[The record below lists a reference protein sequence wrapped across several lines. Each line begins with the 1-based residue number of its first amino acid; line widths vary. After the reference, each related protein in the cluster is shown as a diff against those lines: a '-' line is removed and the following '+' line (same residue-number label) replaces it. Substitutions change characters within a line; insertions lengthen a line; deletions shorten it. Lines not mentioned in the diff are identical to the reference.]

1 MRALLF
7 LSVLALAAPAW
18 AQVTAR
24 VVMTTDRAEVPV
36 GGQLRLQV
44 RADVTGAEMDDVS
57 LPSLQGFVVRG
68 RQVSRPMQFRLG
80 FGGQQQM
87 VQSTT
92 IHTLTL
98 EATRAGRFEFE
109 PARVTA
115 GGQTFQSDSLTVVVG
130 GSTAPPQGQT
140 EPAPDTPRTLGDGA
154 QYDPVA
160 FLRTVVSD
168 TEPYVGQQIEVTLY
182 LYTRT
187 QVRMPHVTREPGA
200 DGFWVHDLLPPSR
213 TLDASRQVINGV
225 PFDVYVIRRFAA
237 FPLRAGELTISAP
250 EMRIET
256 GSLLN
261 LFNGGGNETLERTGV
276 PLTIEARPL
285 PEPVPAQPLVGSA
298 TIETTID
305 RAQAR
310 TGDAVTVRAVV
321 RGSGNLRDVRF
332 RFPEVP
338 GLRALEPT
346 IDDQVEQ
353 PNDIVG
359 GSRTFEWLVVPE
371 QPGSYRIPALVLHAF
386 DVTTGRFT
394 AVRGAELEL
403 EAAGNAAPETTP
415 STMDTASRET
425 SAPATE
431 ESFGPIRT
439 RSALSRLAA
448 PWSSRPWFLGLLG
461 LFPLAFVITLLI
473 GRWRK
478 REIDPSKEN
487 AKLARRRLDDA
498 RRLASDGEARAFYAE
513 IARAIQGA
521 LEARLGEAVG
531 GLTHGQLRSAIRRQG
546 MDEELAGRVLEEFE
560 SCDFAR
566 FSSAGAS
573 RDEMDACLTRTRS
586 LLSAIDAF
594 DAKVAA

>member
-1 MRALLF
+1 M
-7 LSVLALAAPAW
+7 
-18 AQVTAR
+18 
-24 VVMTTDRAEVPV
+24 
-36 GGQLRLQV
+36 
-44 RADVTGAEMDDVS
+44 
-57 LPSLQGFVVRG
+57 
-68 RQVSRPMQFRLG
+68 
-80 FGGQQQM
+80 
-87 VQSTT
+87 
-92 IHTLTL
+92 
-98 EATRAGRFEFE
+98 
-109 PARVTA
+109 
-115 GGQTFQSDSLTVVVG
+115 
-130 GSTAPPQGQT
+130 
-140 EPAPDTPRTLGDGA
+140 
-154 QYDPVA
+154 A

-237 FPLRAGELTISAP
+237 FPLRAGELTVSAP

-276 PLTIEARPL
+276 PVTIEARPL

-305 RAQAR
+305 RAQVR

-359 GSRTFEWLVVPE
+359 GSRSFEWLVVPE

-394 AVRGAELEL
+394 AVRGAELQL

-415 STMDTASRET
+415 STMETASLET
-425 SAPATE
+425 TGPTTE
-431 ESFGPIRT
+431 ESFGPIRN
-439 RSALSRLAA
+439 RSALSRVAS
-448 PWSSRPWFLGLLG
+448 PWSSRPWFLSLLA
-461 LFPLAFVITLLI
+461 LFPLAFVVTLLV

-478 REIDPSKEN
+478 REVDPSKEN

-513 IARAIQGA
+513 ISRAIQGA

-531 GLTHGQLRSAIRRQG
+531 GLTHGQLRSAIRRHG
-546 MDEELAGRVLEEFE
+546 MDEELARQVLEELE

-573 RDEMDACLTRTRS
+573 RDEMDACLTRTRT
-586 LLSAIDAF
+586 LLSGIDSF
-594 DAKVAA
+594 QAKAAA